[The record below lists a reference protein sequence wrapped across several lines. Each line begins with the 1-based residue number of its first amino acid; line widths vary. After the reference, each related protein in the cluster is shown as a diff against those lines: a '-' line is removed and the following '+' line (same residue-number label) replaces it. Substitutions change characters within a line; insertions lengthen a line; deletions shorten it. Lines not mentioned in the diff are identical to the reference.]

1 MKTSSH
7 SVPISVERIRSNL
20 HNDVRL
26 KKKPLKDG
34 SSLSP
39 TESISALFAQLIVPF
54 FFYLQLHS
62 EELHNPAILLVP
74 LS

>member
-7 SVPISVERIRSNL
+7 SVPISVEGIRSNL

-39 TESISALFAQLIVPF
+39 TENISALFVQLIVS